1 MLLETGT
8 VLDDTYRIVKLLGK
22 GAMGNVYVIERIK
35 DDKTFVAKELIFSSE
50 TGPEPE
56 TAWEIFRREAEFMMK
71 FEHPGIPRMH
81 GTFTQDGREYLI
93 MDFIEGKN
101 LEEIINSSELP
112 LNEKDAVKWAI
123 ELAEIIDYL
132 HNAFHKPVVY
142 RDLKPS
148 NIIIAPEG
156 KVKLVDF
163 GIVRYY
169 NPDKNTDTF
178 SYGSPGYAPPEQY
191 KGRGQTTPQT
201 DVFALGVILYQML
214 TKYDPTLKPFHFPP
228 PGALNLSLSVE
239 LEDII
244 KKAIQL
250 DPMKRYISMAEFKEV
265 LEKYRV
271 KSRYPSSAKKIS
283 APPKN
288 ETPAVIKIYLIV
300 LAFSGILSLGDMSFP
315 LAVMGRVFF
324 VMFFITG
331 VVITVGILMNKFTSL
346 SLTDLAIIMV
356 IVTVFTL
363 MVAPQFYRSRHSIG
377 YLAACESN
385 LKNIATGLE
394 MYATDYDGKYPPS
407 LSYLTAK
414 LTPAGGAY
422 IKAMPKCPAVNT
434 AYGYKVAENPPAF
447 TLWCGK
453 PESHTSMVTVCKVG
467 CWPQYTINEGIKI
480 EP

>member
-1 MLLETGT
+1 MLLETGA

-22 GAMGNVYVIERIK
+22 GAMGNVYMIERIK
-35 DDKTFVAKELIFSSE
+35 DDKTFVVKELVFSSE

-71 FEHPGIPRMH
+71 FEHSGIPRMH

-101 LEEIINSSELP
+101 LEEIINSSEIP

-132 HNAFHKPVVY
+132 HNSFHKPVVY

-148 NIIIAPEG
+148 NIIITPEG
-156 KVKLVDF
+156 KAKLVDF

-214 TKYDPTLKPFHFPP
+214 TKYDPTEKPFHFPP
-228 PGALNLSLSVE
+228 PGALNLSLSEE

-250 DPMKRYISMAEFKEV
+250 DPLKRYISMAEFGKV
-265 LEKYRV
+265 LEKYYKKV
-271 KSRYPSSAKKIS
+271 LYP
-283 APPKN
+283 PPRKESYSPRKN
-288 ETPAVIKIYLIV
+288 ETAETIIMYFII
-300 LAFSGILSLGDMSFP
+300 LAFSGLLCLGNKYSS
-315 LAVMGRVFF
+315 
-324 VMFFITG
+324 ITITATIFS
-331 VVITVGILMNKFTSL
+331 VIFLIVGIVPCLWVLVNRTASLRLIHLM
-346 SLTDLAIIMV
+346 
-356 IVTVFTL
+356 IVVFVTL
-363 MVAPQFYRSRHSIG
+363 IYTMIFAPEFRCSNNMNLLHT
-377 YLAACESN
+377 CELN
-385 LKNIATGLE
+385 LKNIATALE
-394 MYATDYDGKYPPS
+394 VYAEDYEGNYPPS
-407 LSYLTAK
+407 LSYLTEK
-414 LTPAGGAY
+414 TTSSGDFY
-422 IKAMPKCPAVNT
+422 IESLPECVGLEKSS
-434 AYGYKVAENPPAF
+434 YGYKSCEKSHSF
-447 TLWCGK
+447 TLWCNSLENHSGIY
-453 PESHTSMVTVCKVG
+453 SITG
-467 CWPQYTINEGIKI
+467 CWPQYNVKEGIKYN
-480 EP
+480 P